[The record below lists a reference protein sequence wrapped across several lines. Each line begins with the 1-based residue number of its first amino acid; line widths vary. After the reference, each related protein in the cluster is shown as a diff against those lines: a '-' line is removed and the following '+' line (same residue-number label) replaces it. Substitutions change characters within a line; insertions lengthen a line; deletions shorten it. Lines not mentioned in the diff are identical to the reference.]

1 MNKDETLIDEDEAL
15 KIALINAQRIYKD
28 LSIYTITAKLI
39 KNQWFVDYDITDPTI
54 AGGGPH
60 YVINA
65 NTGVIESFR
74 YEQ

>member
-1 MNKDETLIDEDEAL
+1 MNEDETLIDEDKAL
-15 KIALINAQRIYKD
+15 EIALINAQRIYKD

-65 NTGVIESFR
+65 KTGAIESFR